1 MQFHAQANKFEIIRL
16 TTGYWWLK
24 LGIKRNESGYIFKKL
39 SSRRETVLSVNGILG
54 NNIDIRQ
61 VMARNAGRPVSI
73 AIIGDLCLDLAYQVT
88 TEQAEISVETGLQT
102 YSVLNSKP
110 ELGGACNVAV
120 NCKTLG
126 AERVDIYGIVGS
138 DFFGDLLI
146 SLLQKHGI
154 ETEGVVRQE
163 ETWATHVYHKVFER
177 GVEHPRFDSGNFNT
191 PTEASIIGLLSTLKK
206 KLSEYDA
213 VIINEQVPRGLH
225 SESFQKALNEVIE
238 STVSDSGVRW
248 FADCRK
254 LNDIYRK
261 TIHKLNEQE
270 GRLLYGPSCTLDRQE
285 LAIWLAKYFKQ
296 PIVLTL
302 GPDGAI
308 AVDEKEAIQA
318 FPGIHFAGQI
328 DAVGAGDA
336 FLAGLV
342 VAGAWGAN
350 LAEAAYIG
358 NICAG
363 VSLKV
368 LYECGHPSADEVI
381 SLSEKADWRYNPE
394 IADDERKALYW
405 KDTPL
410 EIIKPSQ
417 MNGFPKVA
425 IFDHDGTI
433 STLRQGWETVMEQS
447 MLTAIAGE
455 AYSSLSSKDIQSLRN
470 DIHAF
475 IDRTTGI
482 QTIEQMHYLVELV
495 RHYGYVPEKEVL
507 TALQYK
513 ELYNKDL
520 LAMVDKKVA
529 EIRARRLDA
538 TDVTIKGSI
547 DFLRFLSSHGTELYL
562 ASGTDVDD
570 VKREAELLGYAN
582 YFEGRIFGS
591 VGDVSNDPKRLVIQ
605 QIIETRL
612 NGDYESCVVFGD
624 GPVEMREA
632 KRHGLLAVGLLSD
645 EVRRYGLNMKKRSR
659 LVLGGADLLLPDF
672 SHASTLSKYLGWEV
686 K

>member
-1 MQFHAQANKFEIIRL
+1 M
-16 TTGYWWLK
+16 
-24 LGIKRNESGYIFKKL
+24 L
-39 SSRRETVLSVNGILG
+39 SSPREIVLSVNGNFG
-54 NNIDIRQ
+54 KKIDIRQ
-61 VMARNAGRPVSI
+61 VISRNPGRPISI
-73 AIIGDLCLDLAYQVT
+73 AIIGDLCLDLVYQVT

-126 AERVDIYGIVGS
+126 ADVVDVYGIVGT

-146 SLLQKHGI
+146 SLLQNHGI
-154 ETEGVVRQE
+154 ETEGVLRQE
-163 ETWATHVYHKVFER
+163 EKWATHVYHKVFEK

-191 PTEASIIGLLSTLKK
+191 PQEVSVIELLAILRK
-206 KLSEYDA
+206 KLSGYDA

-225 SESFQKALNEVIE
+225 SESFQKVLNEVIE
-238 STVSDSGVRW
+238 STASDSGVLW

-254 LNDIYRK
+254 LNDLYRN

-270 GRLLYGPSCTLDRQE
+270 GRLLYGPSCTLNRQE
-285 LAIWLAKYFKQ
+285 LALWLARYFKQ
-296 PIVLTL
+296 PVVLTL

-308 AVDEKEAIQA
+308 AVSGDQREPEVVHE
-318 FPGIHFAGQI
+318 FPGIHFSGQI

-342 VAGAWGAN
+342 VAESWGAN

-368 LYECGHPSADEVI
+368 LYECGHPSIEEVI
-381 SLSEKADWRYNPE
+381 LLSEKADWRYNPV
-394 IADDERKALYW
+394 IAADERKAQYW

-410 EIIKPSQ
+410 EIVAPFQ
-417 MNGFPKVA
+417 MHGFPKVA

-433 STLRQGWETVMEQS
+433 STLRQGWEAVMEQS
-447 MLTAIAGE
+447 MLTAIAGN

-470 DIHAF
+470 DIHGF

-495 RHYGYVPEKEVL
+495 RHYGYIPEEKVL
-507 TALQYK
+507 TAVQYK
-513 ELYNKDL
+513 EFYNREL

-529 EIRARRLDA
+529 EVRARRLNA
-538 TDVTIKGSI
+538 TDVTMKGSI
-547 DFLRFLSSHGTELYL
+547 EFLRFLSSHGTELYL
-562 ASGTDVDD
+562 ASGTDVED
-570 VKREAELLGYAN
+570 VKREAVLLGYAE

-612 NGDYESCVVFGD
+612 KGDGESCVVFGD

-659 LVLGGADLLLPDF
+659 LVLGGADLLIPDF
-672 SHASTLSKYLGWEV
+672 SHASTLSEYLGWEV